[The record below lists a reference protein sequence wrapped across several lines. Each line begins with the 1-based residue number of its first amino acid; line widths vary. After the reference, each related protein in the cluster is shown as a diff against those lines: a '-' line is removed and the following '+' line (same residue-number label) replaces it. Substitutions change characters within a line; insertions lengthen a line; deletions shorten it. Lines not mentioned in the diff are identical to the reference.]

1 MTQEDKKSDEN
12 KQEKNAAL
20 SSNSESNPASE
31 QIIPPIVPSESEE
44 EEIISHAI
52 TDAELPEFKSKIGR
66 KLFGPQITSKQ
77 APPTPSVPKELRK
90 LNLRIEL
97 KLIVLFQVV
106 FVLKSFYSV
115 PREDIAIGMLGIL
128 EYKGII
134 VKEKRIVRRAIEL
147 WHANKLDI
155 VDCYLIACLEGDRQ
169 NILYSYDRDFDK
181 FEINRKEP

>member
-1 MTQEDKKSDEN
+1 MIALLDTNVLIRFLTSDKTQKFRGVYT
-12 KQEKNAAL
+12 L
-20 SSNSESNPASE
+20 FESLE
-31 QIIPPIVPSESEE
+31 QGDLQV
-44 EEIISHAI
+44 
-52 TDAELPEFKSKIGR
+52 
-66 KLFGPQITSKQ
+66 
-77 APPTPSVPKELRK
+77 
-90 LNLRIEL
+90 EL

-115 PREDIAIGMLGIL
+115 PREDIATGMLDIL

-134 VKEKRIVRRAIEL
+134 VKKKRIVRRTLEL

-155 VDCYLIACLEGDRQ
+155 VDCYLIAYLEGDRQ